1 MKRIEYVPM
10 AGRPALTLPGKAR
23 VAVFCVVNVE
33 EWPLDAPIPRPVI
46 TPPAGGPGPVPDVPN
61 WAWHEYGMRVG
72 FWRIKAVL
80 ERHGVKTTVALN
92 ASVCRSYPPIVEAS
106 LAAGWELMGHG
117 VVQTPLN
124 RVEDERATIRETIR
138 LIREASGKPPRGWLG
153 PGLIETWET
162 PDLLAEEGIE
172 YCCDWALDDQPQ
184 ELLVTGGRRLVA
196 IPYTLEVNDSPLFM
210 IQHHPPQEFLRRAT
224 EQFDTLYAEGEGSGR
239 VMAIALHPYLMG
251 VPHRIRY
258 LEAALGHIRRHPGV
272 LFWTGSEILDWYLA
286 GAGREGPA

>member
-1 MKRIEYVPM
+1 MAYQKRIEYLPLP
-10 AGRPALTLPGKAR
+10 GRPALTLPGKAR

-80 ERHGVKTTVALN
+80 DRHGVRATVALN
-92 ASVCRSYPPIVEAS
+92 GSVCRSYPSIIEAS

-117 VVQTPLN
+117 VVQTPLH
-124 RVEDERATIRETIR
+124 RVEDEQATIRETIR
-138 LIREASGKPPRGWLG
+138 LLREASGKPPRGWLG
-153 PGLIETWET
+153 PGLVETWAT

-184 ELLVTGGRRLVA
+184 ELRVAGGRRLVA
-196 IPYTLEVNDSPLFM
+196 VPYTLEVNDSPLFM
-210 IQHHPPQEFLRRAT
+210 IQHQPPQEFLRRAT
-224 EQFDTLYAEGEGSGR
+224 EQFDTLYAEGRESAR

-258 LEAALGHIRRHPGV
+258 LEAALQHIRRHQGV

-286 GAGREGPA
+286 GAG